1 MAGLGVSPRDSINV
15 IHSRSPYTVREYIMN
30 NKKLIATM
38 MTLSMLAAAFAGC
51 LGGDDDDWSVDPATD
66 VNAVFVTSDWDPI
79 IPNLN
84 AGEMCDAILSA
95 MTKTDEREVVVD
107 FTRGYYTSSQGVIG
121 ASGSAMISD
130 ALDLNAAGTR
140 VAVQSGTT
148 SDLWTAENLPDATIV
163 AYADFPSVTASISNG
178 DADYAIGDS
187 PVMALSGNLM
197 VTFSDETFGLA
208 VDDGNSELLDAL
220 NVAITAVIDSG
231 EYDLIFSA
239 WFEGAVVLTDD
250 TDSDTATAYPM
261 ATEGSRLTQVLE
273 SGDLKFCSDTSYPPF
288 ESLDASG
295 AAVGFDVDI
304 GNAIADEMAAHYMS
318 VSNPMF
324 VPPVV
329 EETGGCMDATANNH
343 NADATV
349 DDGSCTYDVTI
360 KIGFLNPITGPISQF
375 APPFTFAAAQA
386 AADLNAANDG
396 YNFEVIEADS
406 GCDGTQAATAAQS
419 LIDSGVVAV
428 AGAACSGASMGA
440 NAVLSAAGV
449 PMVSYASTSPA
460 LSDATAYPDFY
471 RVVPSDAIQ
480 GDAMAD
486 MVAARGVSN
495 PALVHMT
502 NAYGAGLADSFES
515 FWLDA
520 GNSLCL
526 KTGYDDTTLS
536 DASALVQAVIDGGC
550 DSVVLASY
558 SADGAMII
566 ETMAGMGVAVPT
578 FGADGIAGE
587 AALGDYS
594 NPAAANGVQVTKPRA
609 AAGAGGFAAT
619 CADDAVCSTGI
630 FQSESYDAVMMI
642 GEAAMHADGAD
653 MATHLDMVGM
663 MYEGASGVHDFLAN
677 GDVAGAGYDVC
688 SFNHVPT
695 YGDYFNCNMMWTA
708 TDGLSA
714 APFMGA
720 TVKIGFLNDA
730 SGPIA
735 VYAMGFVASSQ
746 IALGIANTIGWNSMV
761 QFEIVY
767 ADSGCDGTMGAAAA
781 QALVD
786 AGVVGV
792 VGAACS
798 GATMAANAVL
808 AAAGIPQISYAS
820 TSPALSDATAYPD
833 FFRVVPSDAL
843 QGQALS
849 AVVQADMPADG
860 TVGLVHMT
868 NAYGSGLADSFSA
881 DFTADGTML
890 CTTIGY
896 EETTTDFTSAV
907 QALVDNGCTSVVL
920 VSYAADGGM
929 ILDEMATQSW
939 SGQVYGGDGIAEE
952 GLAAGTSASVD
963 GIIATKP
970 SSGTMGTVG
979 YVFAGMCAQ
988 SADCAGGI
996 YTAEAF
1002 DAVVVMALSAFAQM
1016 ASPSATLS
1024 QVILATGQGLAGAS
1038 GTISFLANGDVAGA
1052 GYCVGDFTEDASGNV
1067 AFTCNR
1073 SWDPA
1078 NGMS

>member
-1 MAGLGVSPRDSINV
+1 
-15 IHSRSPYTVREYIMN
+15 
-30 NKKLIATM
+30 
-38 MTLSMLAAAFAGC
+38 
-51 LGGDDDDWSVDPATD
+51 
-66 VNAVFVTSDWDPI
+66 
-79 IPNLN
+79 
-84 AGEMCDAILSA
+84 
-95 MTKTDEREVVVD
+95 
-107 FTRGYYTSSQGVIG
+107 
-121 ASGSAMISD
+121 
-130 ALDLNAAGTR
+130 
-140 VAVQSGTT
+140 
-148 SDLWTAENLPDATIV
+148 
-163 AYADFPSVTASISNG
+163 
-178 DADYAIGDS
+178 
-187 PVMALSGNLM
+187 LM

-208 VDDGNSELLDAL
+208 VDDGDSELLDAL

-231 EYDLIFSA
+231 EYDLIFGA
-239 WFEGAVVLTDD
+239 WFDGAVVLTDD
-250 TDSDTATAYPM
+250 TDASTATVYPM

-273 SGDLKFCSDTSYPPF
+273 SGNLRFCSDTSYPPF
-288 ESLDASG
+288 ENLDADG
-295 AAVGFDVDI
+295 NAVGFDVDI
-304 GNAIADEMAAHYMS
+304 GNAVADEMAAHYMNND
-318 VSNPMF
+318 NPMF
-324 VPPVV
+324 VPP
-329 EETGGCMDATANNH
+329 A
-343 NADATV
+343 
-349 DDGSCTYDVTI
+349 DVTV

-375 APPFTFAAAQA
+375 AAPFTFAAAAA

-396 YNFEVIEADS
+396 YTFEVVEVDS
-406 GCDGTQAATAAQS
+406 GCDGTVAATAAQS

-440 NAVLSAAGV
+440 NAVLSAAGI
-449 PMVSYASTSPA
+449 PMISYASTSPA
-460 LSDATAYPDFY
+460 LSDATAYPHFY

-486 MVAARGVSN
+486 MVADNGVTN

-515 FWLDA
+515 FWTGM

-558 SADGAMII
+558 SADGAMIV
-566 ETMAGMGVAVPT
+566 ETMAGMGVSVPT

-594 NPAAANGVQVTKPRA
+594 NPAAANDLQVTKPRA
-609 AAGAGGFAAT
+609 ASGSGDFAAS
-619 CADDAVCSTGI
+619 CAADSVCSTGI
-630 FQSESYDAVMMI
+630 FQSEAYDAVMMI
-642 GEAAMHADGAD
+642 GAAAVMEDGAN
-653 MATHLDMVGM
+653 MGAHVPMVGAA
-663 MYEGASGVHDFLAN
+663 YAGASGSHTFLAN

-688 SFNHVPT
+688 TFYHVPT
-695 YGDYFNCNMMWTA
+695 YGDYFNCEMVWTA
-708 TDGLSA
+708 TGGLEEA
-714 APFMGA
+714 TFMGA

-730 SGPIA
+730 TGPIA
-735 VYAMGFVASSQ
+735 VYAMGFVAASQ
-746 IALGIANTIGWNSMV
+746 IAVGLANTIGWNSMV

-767 ADSGCDGTMGAAAA
+767 ADSGCSGDMGAAAA

-798 GATMAANAVL
+798 GASMAANGVL
-808 AAAGIPQISYAS
+808 SAAGIPQISYAS

-843 QGQALS
+843 QGQAIS
-849 AVVQADMPADG
+849 AVVQADSPADG
-860 TVGLVHMT
+860 SVGLIHMT
-868 NAYGSGLADSFSA
+868 NAYGSGLADSF
-881 DFTADGTML
+881 TADYTGTGASL

-896 EETTTDFTSAV
+896 EETTTDFSSAV

-939 SGQVYGGDGIAEE
+939 AGQVYGGDGIAEE
-952 GLAAGTSASVD
+952 GLAADTSASVD
-963 GIIATKP
+963 GVIATKP
-970 SSGTMGTVG
+970 ASGTTGTVA
-979 YVFAGMCAQ
+979 YVFGGLCAQ

-1002 DAVVVMALSAFAQM
+1002 DAVVVMALAAFANMAQPTAPLSAFIM
-1016 ASPSATLS
+1016 G
-1024 QVILATGQGLAGAS
+1024 TGQGMEGAS
-1038 GTISFLANGDVAGA
+1038 GTISFLANGDSPGA

-1073 SWDPA
+1073 HWDPA

>member
-1 MAGLGVSPRDSINV
+1 M
-15 IHSRSPYTVREYIMN
+15 E
-30 NKKLIATM
+30 NKKIIAM
-38 MTLSMLAAAFAGC
+38 IMTLSMVAAAFAGC
-51 LGGDDDDWSVDPATD
+51 LGGDDEPEPEWALSVADD
-66 VNAVFVTSDWDPI
+66 VNADFVTSDWDPI

-84 AGEMCDAILSA
+84 DGEMCDAILSA
-95 MTKTDEREVVVD
+95 MTKTDEREIVVD

-148 SDLWTAENLPDATIV
+148 SDLWTAENLPDATVV

-187 PVMALSGNLM
+187 PVMALSGDLM

-208 VDDGNSELLDAL
+208 VDDGDSELLDAL

-250 TDSDTATAYPM
+250 RDAGTATAYPM

-273 SGDLKFCSDTSYPPF
+273 SGNLKFCSDTSYPPF
-288 ESLDASG
+288 ESLNADGNAE
-295 AAVGFDVDI
+295 GFDVDI

-329 EETGGCMDATANNH
+329 EPPVVE
-343 NADATV
+343 
-349 DDGSCTYDVTI
+349 DVTI
-360 KIGFLNPITGPISQF
+360 KIGLLNPITGPISQF

-386 AADLNAANDG
+386 IADLNAANDG
-396 YNFEVIEADS
+396 YNFEIVEADS
-406 GCDGTQAATAAQS
+406 GCDGTVAATAAQS

-495 PALVHMT
+495 PALIHMT
-502 NAYGAGLADSFES
+502 NAYGAGLADSFEG

-536 DASALVQAVIDGGC
+536 DAAALVQAVIDGGC

-566 ETMAGMGVAVPT
+566 ETMAGMGAAVPI

-619 CADDAVCSTGI
+619 CAADAVCSTGI

-642 GEAAMHADGAD
+642 GEAATHADGAD

-735 VYAMGFVASSQ
+735 VYAAGFVAASQ
-746 IALGIANTIGWNSMV
+746 IAVGIANTIGWNSMV

-798 GATMAANAVL
+798 GATMGANAVL

-820 TSPALSDATAYPD
+820 TSPALSDAIAYPD

-849 AVVQADMPADG
+849 AVVKADAPADG
-860 TVGLVHMT
+860 SVGLIHMT

-896 EETTTDFTSAV
+896 EETVTDFTSAV

-970 SSGTMGTVG
+970 ASGTMGTVG
-979 YVFAGMCAQ
+979 YVFANLCAQ
-988 SADCAGGI
+988 SPDCAGGI

-1002 DAVVVMALSAFAQM
+1002 DGVVVMALAAFAQM
-1016 ASPSATLS
+1016 ASPGATLS
-1024 QVILATGQGLAGAS
+1024 QVIMGTGQGLEGAS
-1038 GTISFLANGDVAGA
+1038 GTISFLANGDSPGA

>member
-1 MAGLGVSPRDSINV
+1 M
-15 IHSRSPYTVREYIMN
+15 E
-30 NKKLIATM
+30 NKKIIAM
-38 MTLSMLAAAFAGC
+38 IMTLSMVAAAFAGC
-51 LGGDDDDWSVDPATD
+51 LGGDDEPEPEPEDVMGCMDATANNYNADATSDDGSCTHDEPDPEWSLTAADD

-84 AGEMCDAILSA
+84 DGEMCDAILSA
-95 MTKTDEREVVVD
+95 MTKTDEREIVVD

-148 SDLWTAENLPDATIV
+148 SDIWTNANLPDATIV

-187 PVMALSGNLM
+187 PVMALSGELM

-208 VDDGNSELLDAL
+208 VDDGDSELLAAL
-220 NVAITAVIDSG
+220 DVAISAIIDSG

-239 WFEGAVVLTDD
+239 WFDGAVVLTDD
-250 TDSDTATAYPM
+250 RTADTATVYPM
-261 ATEGSRLTQVLE
+261 ATEGSRLSQVLE
-273 SGDLKFCSDTSYPPF
+273 TGNLKFCSDTSYPPF
-288 ESLDASG
+288 ESLNADGNAE
-295 AAVGFDVDI
+295 GFDVDI

-318 VSNPMF
+318 VANPVF
-324 VPPVV
+324 APSV
-329 EETGGCMDATANNH
+329 
-343 NADATV
+343 
-349 DDGSCTYDVTI
+349 I

-375 APPFTFAAAQA
+375 AAPFTFAAAAA
-386 AADLNAANDG
+386 AADLKSAYPG
-396 YNFEVIEADS
+396 TTFEIVEVDS
-406 GCDGTQAATAAQS
+406 GCDGTVAATAAQS

-460 LSDATAYPDFY
+460 LSDAVAYPDFY

-495 PALVHMT
+495 PALIHMT
-502 NAYGAGLADSFES
+502 NAYGAGLADSFEG

-536 DASALVQAVIDGGC
+536 DASALVQAVADGGC

-566 ETMAGMGVAVPT
+566 ETMAGMGVAVPI

-619 CADDAVCSTGI
+619 CAADAVCSTGI

-642 GEAAMHADGAD
+642 GEAAMHAGGTD

-708 TDGLSA
+708 NDGLSA

-730 SGPIA
+730 TGPIA
-735 VYAMGFVASSQ
+735 VYAMGFVAASQ

-767 ADSGCDGTMGAAAA
+767 ADSGCDGTMGATAA

-798 GATMAANAVL
+798 GATMGANTVL
-808 AAAGIPQISYAS
+808 AAAGIPMISYAS

-849 AVVQADMPADG
+849 AVVQEDAPADDS
-860 TVGLVHMT
+860 VGLIHMT

-881 DFTADGTML
+881 DFIGAGNTL

-896 EETTTDFTSAV
+896 EETTTDFTAAV

-920 VSYAADGGM
+920 VSYASDGGM
-929 ILDEMATQSW
+929 IIDEMASQSW

-952 GLAAGTSASVD
+952 GLAASTSSSVD

-970 SSGTMGTVG
+970 ASGTMGTVG
-979 YVFAGMCAQ
+979 YVFAGLCAQ
-988 SADCAGGI
+988 SPDCAGGI

-1002 DAVVVMALSAFAQM
+1002 DGVVVMALAAFAQM
-1016 ASPSATLS
+1016 ASPGATLS
-1024 QVILATGQGLAGAS
+1024 QVIMATGQGLEGAS
-1038 GTISFLANGDVAGA
+1038 GTISFLANGDSPGA

-1073 SWDPA
+1073 HWDPA

>member
-1 MAGLGVSPRDSINV
+1 MK
-15 IHSRSPYTVREYIMN
+15 N
-30 NKKLIATM
+30 NKIIAMM

-51 LGGDDDDWSVDPATD
+51 LGGEDEPEPDWYVTVADD

-84 AGEMCDAILSA
+84 DGEMCDALLSA
-95 MTKTDEREVVVD
+95 MTKTVEREVVVD

-121 ASGSAMISD
+121 AAGAAAISSV
-130 ALDLNAAGTR
+130 ADLNADGTR
-140 VAVQSGTT
+140 VALQSGTT
-148 SDLWTAENLPDATIV
+148 SDLYAAANLGAATIV
-163 AYADFPSVTASISNG
+163 AYPDFPSVTAAIGNG
-178 DADYAIGDS
+178 DADYAIGDA
-187 PVMALSGNLM
+187 PVLALSGDLLT
-197 VTFSDETFGLA
+197 TFSDETFGIA
-208 VDDGNSELLDAL
+208 VAGTDDSDDMRNTELLDAL
-220 NVAITAVIDSG
+220 DMAITEIIDSG
-231 EYDLIFSA
+231 EYDLIFGA

-250 TDSDTATAYPM
+250 RTDETAGSWPVPS
-261 ATEGSRLTQVLE
+261 EGSSLTTVLE
-273 SGDLKFCSDTSYPPF
+273 SGDLRFCSDTSYPPF
-288 ESLDASG
+288 ENLDADG
-295 AAVGFDVDI
+295 NAEGFDVDI
-304 GNAIADEMAAHYMS
+304 GNAIADEIAANYMG

-329 EETGGCMDATANNH
+329 VVE
-343 NADATV
+343 
-349 DDGSCTYDVTI
+349 DVTI
-360 KIGFLNPITGPISQF
+360 KIGLLNPITGPISQF

-386 AADLNAANDG
+386 IADLNAANDG
-396 YNFEVIEADS
+396 YNFEIVEADS
-406 GCDGTQAATAAQS
+406 GCDGTVAATAAQS

-495 PALVHMT
+495 PALIHMT
-502 NAYGAGLADSFES
+502 NAYGAGLADSFEG

-536 DASALVQAVIDGGC
+536 DAAALVQAVIDGGC

-566 ETMAGMGVAVPT
+566 ETMAGMGAAVPI

-609 AAGAGGFAAT
+609 AAGAGGFAAI

-642 GEAAMHADGAD
+642 GEAATHADGAD

-708 TDGLSA
+708 NDGLSA

-735 VYAMGFVASSQ
+735 VYAAGFVAASQ
-746 IALGIANTIGWNSMV
+746 IAVGIANTIGWNSMV

-798 GATMAANAVL
+798 GATMGANAVL

-820 TSPALSDATAYPD
+820 TSPALSDAIAYPD

-849 AVVQADMPADG
+849 AVVKADAPADG
-860 TVGLVHMT
+860 SVGLIHMT

-896 EETTTDFTSAV
+896 EETVTDFTSAV

-970 SSGTMGTVG
+970 ASGTMGTVG
-979 YVFAGMCAQ
+979 YVFANLCGQ
-988 SADCAGGI
+988 SPDCAGGI

-1002 DAVVVMALSAFAQM
+1002 DGVVLMALAAFAQM
-1016 ASPSATLS
+1016 ASPGATLS
-1024 QVILATGQGLAGAS
+1024 QVIMVTGQGLEGAS
-1038 GTISFLANGDVAGA
+1038 GTISFLANGDSPGA

>member
-1 MAGLGVSPRDSINV
+1 MLF
-15 IHSRSPYTVREYIMN
+15 RSGYSMKN
-30 NKKLIATM
+30 NKIIAMM

-51 LGGDDDDWSVDPATD
+51 LGGEDEPEPDWYVTVADD

-84 AGEMCDAILSA
+84 DGEMCDALLSA
-95 MTKTDEREVVVD
+95 MTKTVEREVVVD

-121 ASGSAMISD
+121 AAGAAAISSV
-130 ALDLNAAGTR
+130 ADLNADGTR
-140 VAVQSGTT
+140 VALQSGTT
-148 SDLWTAENLPDATIV
+148 SDLYAAANLGAATIV
-163 AYADFPSVTASISNG
+163 AYPDFPSVTAAIGNG
-178 DADYAIGDS
+178 DADYAIGDA
-187 PVMALSGNLM
+187 PVLALSGDLLT
-197 VTFSDETFGLA
+197 TFSDETFGIA
-208 VDDGNSELLDAL
+208 VAGTDDSDDMRNTELLDAL
-220 NVAITAVIDSG
+220 DMAITEIIDSG
-231 EYDLIFSA
+231 EYDLIFGA

-250 TDSDTATAYPM
+250 RTDETAGSWPVPS
-261 ATEGSRLTQVLE
+261 EGSSLTTVLE
-273 SGDLKFCSDTSYPPF
+273 SGDLRFCSDTSYPPF
-288 ESLDASG
+288 ENLDADG
-295 AAVGFDVDI
+295 NAEGFDVDI
-304 GNAIADEMAAHYMS
+304 GNAIADEIAANYMG

-329 EETGGCMDATANNH
+329 VVE
-343 NADATV
+343 
-349 DDGSCTYDVTI
+349 DVTI
-360 KIGFLNPITGPISQF
+360 KIGLLNPITGPISQF

-386 AADLNAANDG
+386 IADLNAANDG
-396 YNFEVIEADS
+396 YNFEIVEADS
-406 GCDGTQAATAAQS
+406 GCDGTVAATAAQS

-495 PALVHMT
+495 PALIHMT
-502 NAYGAGLADSFES
+502 NAYGAGLADSFEG

-536 DASALVQAVIDGGC
+536 DAAALVQAVIDGGC

-566 ETMAGMGVAVPT
+566 ETMAGMGAAVPI

-609 AAGAGGFAAT
+609 AAGAGGFAAI

-642 GEAAMHADGAD
+642 GEAATHADGAD

-735 VYAMGFVASSQ
+735 VYAAGFVAASQ
-746 IALGIANTIGWNSMV
+746 IAVGIANTIGWNSMV

-798 GATMAANAVL
+798 GATMGANAVL

-820 TSPALSDATAYPD
+820 TSPALSDAIAYPD

-849 AVVQADMPADG
+849 AVVKADAPADG
-860 TVGLVHMT
+860 SVGLIHMT

-896 EETTTDFTSAV
+896 EETVTDFTSAV

-970 SSGTMGTVG
+970 ASGTMGTVG
-979 YVFAGMCAQ
+979 YVFANLCAQ
-988 SADCAGGI
+988 SPDCAGGI

-1002 DAVVVMALSAFAQM
+1002 DGVVIMALAAFAQM
-1016 ASPSATLS
+1016 ASPGATLS
-1024 QVILATGQGLAGAS
+1024 QVIMGTGQGLEGAS
-1038 GTISFLANGDVAGA
+1038 GTISFLANGDSPGA